1 MGFLKLRGLVDTG
14 FAHARKYHA
23 QRAQQVKMSKR
34 IQRKAAFALGGGVP
48 QQPGSQR
55 MAGFMERD
63 GHQCHQRA
71 DEIIG
76 CPCHKHLL
84 KNNIFYYNTIF
95 WPVEQPLLQK
105 IGKR

>member
-1 MGFLKLRGLVDTG
+1 
-14 FAHARKYHA
+14 
-23 QRAQQVKMSKR
+23 MSKGV
-34 IQRKAAFALGGGVP
+34 QRKAAFAFGGRVP

-95 WPVEQPLLQK
+95 WPVEQPLQQK

>member
-1 MGFLKLRGLVDTG
+1 
-14 FAHARKYHA
+14 
-23 QRAQQVKMSKR
+23 MSKGV
-34 IQRKAAFALGGGVP
+34 QRKAAFALGGRVP

-95 WPVEQPLLQK
+95 CRLSNPCCIRLEKDDGNFEKGLHFARVSGK
-105 IGKR
+105 IVKLII